1 MVFFSSIGSA
11 ISSGFSAAVSV
22 VSTTLSSIGKF
33 AVEIAPKI
41 AGQLGTVG
49 LVIQAIATI
58 VGLFN
63 ADEKVEEMGDR
74 AMQASESGIRPE
86 NFDSFDE
93 YMDSIRDFDLDPEK
107 SKSYSSEAKKI
118 AGIGIACKG
127 IEDKFQLQSGAMG
140 AMTVLVASNPDYFN
154 SERVSNWLQTGVD
167 IANVVGYFDKK
178 LSAGENVDI
187 IDDMVKAEQNISDN
201 SDQETYTEILNTKDE
216 LYQSIE
222 KDNN

>member
-1 MVFFSSIGSA
+1 MGFFSSIGSA
-11 ISSGFSAAVSV
+11 ISSAVSSAVSV

-49 LVIQAIATI
+49 LVIQAIAAI
-58 VGLFN
+58 VGLFK
-63 ADEKVEEMGDR
+63 ADEKVEDIGDR

-167 IANVVGYFDKK
+167 IVNIVGYFDKK

-187 IDDMVKAEQNISDN
+187 INDMVKAEHNISEN
-201 SDQETYTEILNTKDE
+201 SDQETYTKILNTKDE
-216 LYQSIE
+216 LYKSIE
-222 KDNN
+222 EDNN

>member
-1 MVFFSSIGSA
+1 MGFFSSMGSA
-11 ISSGFSAAVSV
+11 ISGAFSSAISV
-22 VSTTLSSIGKF
+22 VSSAISSISSF
-33 AVEIAPKI
+33 AVNIAPKI
-41 AGQLGTVG
+41 VGQLGTVG
-49 LVIQAIATI
+49 LVIQAIAAI
-58 VGLFN
+58 VGLFKP
-63 ADEKVEEMGDR
+63 DEKVEEMGDR

-107 SKSYSSEAKKI
+107 SKSYSNEAKQI

-127 IEDKFQLQSGAMG
+127 IEDKFQLQTGVMG
-140 AMTVLVASNPDYFN
+140 AMTVLVASNPNYFN

-187 IDDMVKAEQNISDN
+187 INDMVKAENNISDKP
-201 SDQETYTEILNTKDE
+201 DQETYEDILNTKDE
-216 LYQSIE
+216 LYKSIE
-222 KDNN
+222 GDK